1 MEWLVEVSRDVSR
14 CFSWI
19 LMPDVASTVVA
30 LQLGHISDTDGVTTG
45 SQTTQIEWYQV
56 ILLPTPTHT
65 PSIYTDI
72 TDTSVRC

>member
-45 SQTTQIEWYQV
+45 SQTTQIEWHQV
-56 ILLPTPTHT
+56 ALLPTPSHTVPTHT
-65 PSIYTDI
+65 DNI
-72 TDTSVRC
+72 DTSIRY